1 MELGIA
7 VFATDRSWPVT
18 DLAREVE
25 DRGFASFAVPEHTH
39 MPLDHSP
46 HPAGQ
51 GLPEEY
57 KRTFDPVVALTTA
70 AAVTSRIRLLFGV
83 SLVAQHDPI
92 VLAKAVASL
101 DHVSA
106 GRVELGV
113 GYGWN
118 RPELEHHGVAWSQRR
133 DVVRDRVRAIRALW
147 TEEEAAADLDHVQ
160 LAPSWQWPK
169 PVQPGGPPI
178 VLGAALGPR
187 TLRDLVTG
195 FDGWL
200 PIGRGAVADGLPR
213 LHEAWSAAG
222 REGTPSVHVLG
233 AAPDA
238 GKLRDLAAR
247 GEVDRVTLWL
257 PSAPRDEAAP
267 VLEAYTGLL
276 DAIR

>member
-7 VFATDRSWPVT
+7 VFATDRSWPLA

-25 DRGFASFAVPEHTH
+25 ERGFSSFAVPEHTH
-39 MPLDHSP
+39 IPLDHSP

-57 KRTFDPVVALTTA
+57 KRTLDPVVALTTA
-70 AAVTSRIRLLFGV
+70 AAVTERVRLLFGV

-101 DHVSA
+101 DHVSG

-118 RPELEHHGVAWSQRR
+118 RSELEHHGVAWTERR
-133 DVVRDRVRAIRALW
+133 DVVRDRVRTIRALW
-147 TEEEAAADLDHVQ
+147 TDDEASVDLDHVR
-160 LAPSWQWPK
+160 LSPSWSWPK
-169 PVQPGGPPI
+169 PVQHPGPPI

-187 TLRDLVTG
+187 TLRDLVTD

-200 PIGRGAVADGLPR
+200 PIGRGAVADGLPA
-213 LHEAWSAAG
+213 LCEAWADAG
-222 REGTPSVHVLG
+222 RDGRPSVHVLG
-233 AAPDA
+233 AAPDEA
-238 GKLRDLAAR
+238 KLRDLAAG

-257 PSAPRDEAAP
+257 PSAPRDEALP
-267 VLEAYTGLL
+267 VLDAFARLL
-276 DAIR
+276 DAVA